1 MASTSAFVIGLGA
14 SDADEADA
22 VVEGGGAA
30 GANGAVEPDGETLAL
45 GGGAAELEAGAEGVG
60 AAGAALALFPKIA

>member
-1 MASTSAFVIGLGA
+1 M
-14 SDADEADA
+14 
-22 VVEGGGAA
+22 VE
-30 GANGAVEPDGETLAL
+30 